1 MEPILEFLRKIHF
14 AEISVAYL
22 LVIKVLTAIQ
32 DAVDAEPKDLK
43 PPFGKAIYYLTAI
56 GGSLGFGNRPASIT
70 PPTNKGV

>member
-1 MEPILEFLRKIHF
+1 MENILELLRKIHF

-43 PPFGKAIYYLTAI
+43 PPFGKVIYYLQAV
-56 GGSLGFGNRPASIT
+56 GGYLGLGNRPQSIT
-70 PPTNKGV
+70 GGK